1 MVNVPEI
8 YGPNYINVPEIY
20 DLKIDKCG
28 KISQT

>member
-20 DLKIDKCG
+20 DLKKSTNVE
-28 KISQT
+28 K